1 VSLAE
6 KPVLTLG
13 ETAELLSVTERT
25 IQTYIKRGKLRALD
39 LGGAVRILNPLR
51 QRRGGEGCRWTLSL
65 CRTAGR

>member
-1 VSLAE
+1 MSLAE

-39 LGGAVRILNPLR
+39 LGGAVRILNPLIE
-51 QRRGGEGCRWTLSL
+51 QGAASSAPTNGTGDEE
-65 CRTAGR
+65 AA